1 MRRRDF
7 LGTLAGLGALGAAG
21 AMVSPRVR
29 GNAHMGLA
37 GVTAIPGTGPLGAR
51 AGGRLPEAWGVQ
63 LYTVRDAMAESVP
76 STLAA
81 VSEMGYGEVEFAGLF
96 GRPADEMRV
105 ILDGV
110 GLRAGSGHV
119 GMDVIRG
126 NWEAALDD
134 AATLGQD
141 LIVLPSLPG
150 DARTADGLRALA
162 EELNRAGE
170 PARARGL
177 HLGFHNHGFEV
188 TPLDAAAGGDGTPA
202 SRPLDILLAHTDPE
216 LVSFQLD
223 LFWTVDGGAD
233 PLAYFRDHPG
243 RFLSVH
249 VKDRSPEGRMVDV
262 GAGEMDF
269 RTLLAAGESAGVR
282 HAFVEHDRPEDS
294 MASIRNSIRH
304 LNTLRG

>member
-7 LGTLAGLGALGAAG
+7 LGALAGLGLTGVAG
-21 AMVSPRVR
+21 AMASPRVR
-29 GNAHMGLA
+29 GNGAMGLA
-37 GVTAIPGTGPLGAR
+37 GVTGLPGTGLSPALS
-51 AGGRLPEAWGVQ
+51 GGRLPERWGVQ

-76 STLAA
+76 RTLAA

-96 GRPADEMRV
+96 GRPAPEMKV

-110 GLRAGSGHV
+110 GLRAASGHV

-126 NWEAALDD
+126 DWESALDD

-150 DARTADGLRALA
+150 DARTADGLRALG
-162 EELNRAGE
+162 EELSRAGE
-170 PARARGL
+170 VAASRNL

-188 TPLDAAAGGDGTPA
+188 TPLQASAGGDGTAA
-202 SRPLDILLAHTDPE
+202 SRPLDILLASTDPDF
-216 LVSFQLD
+216 VSFQLD

-249 VKDRSPEGRMVDV
+249 VKDRSADGGMVDV
-262 GAGEMDF
+262 GSGELDFATLLEAGE
-269 RTLLAAGESAGVR
+269 EAGVR
-282 HAFVEHDRPEDS
+282 HAFVEHDRPERS
-294 MASIRNSIRH
+294 METIRNGIRH